1 MSGTDGMDFEEL
13 RRDDGLC
20 LSMAAG
26 IAEAHSLP
34 FDGER
39 MREGSNI
46 LFHLSGNTV
55 LKVFSMDERAFR
67 DNEALFLKR
76 LAGRLS
82 VTVPS
87 LTGTGEY
94 RGHPYLLM
102 ERMTGRPLASLWPE
116 LDREGRESVCRQAG
130 SLLRELH
137 SLPVALAEGCVPEWS
152 TFISSQKL
160 NLADNHARYG
170 LEPSRIREI
179 VEFVELGRPVEELV
193 TPVICHTEMM
203 REHLFAG
210 GPESNNSLSGLI
222 DFEPSMLAI
231 PQYDLCAAGL
241 FITAGEPGLFSVF
254 LDGYG
259 SSIDA
264 SAAAITRMLLLHRYS
279 NMKWFVSTLPAA
291 LRDADLLTMGEY
303 WYGKNPA

>member
-1 MSGTDGMDFEEL
+1 MDFEEL
-13 RRDDGLC
+13 RRDDWLC
-20 LSMAAG
+20 RSLAAG

-55 LKVFSMDERAFR
+55 LKVFSRDEKAFR

-82 VTVPS
+82 VTVPR
-87 LTGTGEY
+87 LLGIGEY

-102 ERMTGRPLASLWPE
+102 ERMTDRSLASVWPE
-116 LDREGRESVCRQAG
+116 LDREGRENVCRQAG

-137 SLPVALAEGCVPEWS
+137 SLPVELAEGCVPEWGI
-152 TFISSQKL
+152 FISAQKVS
-160 NLADNHARYG
+160 LAENHARYG

-179 VEFVELGRPVEELV
+179 VEFVETGEPIEESN

-203 REHLFAG
+203 REHLFVSG
-210 GPESNNSLSGLI
+210 RDSSPSISGLI
-222 DFEPSMLAI
+222 DFEPSMLAV

-259 SSIDA
+259 SSVDT

-291 LRDADLLTMGEY
+291 LRDADLLTIGEY

>member
-1 MSGTDGMDFEEL
+1 MDFEEL

-20 LSMAAG
+20 RSLAAG

-46 LFHLSGNTV
+46 LFRLSGNTV
-55 LKVFSMDERAFR
+55 LKLFSRDERDFR

-82 VTVPS
+82 VTVPR
-87 LTGTGEY
+87 LFGTGEY

-102 ERMTGRPLASLWPE
+102 EKMTGRPLTSVWPE
-116 LDREGRESVCRQAG
+116 LDRGSRESLCRQAG

-152 TFISSQKL
+152 TFISGQKR
-160 NLADNHARYG
+160 NLAENHAGYG
-170 LEPSRIREI
+170 LEPSRIREV
-179 VEFVELGRPVEELV
+179 VEFVEAGEPVEESN

-203 REHLFAG
+203 REHLFVSG
-210 GPESNNSLSGLI
+210 TESGHSLSGLI
-222 DFEPSMLAI
+222 DFEPSMLAV

-241 FITAGEPGLFSVF
+241 FITAGEHGLFSAF
-254 LDGYG
+254 LDGYS
-259 SSIDA
+259 SSIDT
-264 SAAAITRMLLLHRYS
+264 SAAGITRMLLLHRYS
-279 NMKWFVSTLPAA
+279 NMKWFLSTLPSG
-291 LRDADLLTMGEY
+291 LRDADLLTLGEY